1 MSQDYTNKL
10 HAGSTFPTQT
20 VTLKSGKEVALGE
33 PRTGFDWQL
42 IVVYRGKH
50 CPLCTKYLNQLQNY
64 IERLA
69 KIGVD
74 VLAISGDNKEQ
85 LVTHAS
91 QLNTEFD
98 IAYGM
103 TLEQMKELGL
113 YISDPRSD
121 QETDHPFS
129 EPGLFVVNEQGK
141 IQVIDISNNPFV
153 RPELEALVNGLT
165 WIKDPDNNYPIRGM
179 HR

>member
-10 HAGSTFPTQT
+10 HAGSTFPKKTA
-20 VTLKSGKEVALGE
+20 TLKSGEEVVLGA
-33 PRTGFDWQL
+33 PRAGFDWQL

-50 CPLCTKYLNQLQNY
+50 CPLCTKYLNQLQNH
-64 IERLA
+64 IESLA

-74 VLAISGDNKEQ
+74 VIAISGDSKEQ
-85 LVTHAS
+85 LITHTS

-103 TLEQMKELGL
+103 TLEQMKEFGL

-121 QETDHPFS
+121 LETDHPFA
-129 EPGLFVVNEQGK
+129 EPGLFVVNEQGN

-153 RPELEALVNGLT
+153 RPELEALVSGLT